1 MDKNLD
7 GFKETGVLSHLEYV
21 SVIRFLECLKIHN
34 GNIFLNKT
42 LRNHPQLNQALLE
55 YEKHHILELER
66 EIFNS
71 ESSE

>member
-1 MDKNLD
+1 MKNIMTQTQYI
-7 GFKETGVLSHLEYV
+7 K
-21 SVIRFLECLKIHN
+21 VIRFLECLKIHN

-42 LRNHPQLNQALLE
+42 LRNHSQLNQALLD
-55 YEKHHILELER
+55 YEKEHIIELER